1 MQKIILMFLR
11 KTPGIKPASNLD
23 QENTNMSKAIDI
35 IIEKYSSCPIVKKIM
50 KNFKNLNLFSFQQV
64 SNTNIYKL

>member
-1 MQKIILMFLR
+1 MQWWQKIILMFLR

-35 IIEKYSSCPIVKKIM
+35 IIEKYSSCPIVKKNYE
-50 KNFKNLNLFSFQQV
+50 KF
-64 SNTNIYKL
+64 